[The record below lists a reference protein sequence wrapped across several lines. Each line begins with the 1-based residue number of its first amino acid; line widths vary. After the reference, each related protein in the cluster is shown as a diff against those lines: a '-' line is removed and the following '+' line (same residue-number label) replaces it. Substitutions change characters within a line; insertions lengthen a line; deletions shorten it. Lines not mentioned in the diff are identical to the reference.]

1 MLLPLPAREED
12 NDGRGLAAEV
22 KEGEASMVVVAIGV
36 GRSEWYKLRTRKYEA
51 VLVWSSSRSALRG
64 QRTEAQEWPVE
75 ESSRAP
81 SLRRYQDHEVRPFAN
96 AMTYP
101 GRVFSLAR
109 KEGAKGLFS
118 LVLKW
123 QAYHISPDREK

>member
-22 KEGEASMVVVAIGV
+22 KEGEASMVVMAIWV
-36 GRSEWYKLRTRKYEA
+36 GRSERYKLRTRKYEA
-51 VLVWSSSRSALRG
+51 VLVWSSSRSVLRG
-64 QRTEAQEWPVE
+64 QRTEAQERPIE
-75 ESSRAP
+75 GSSRAP

-96 AMTYP
+96 AMTYS
-101 GRVFSLAR
+101 GRVFFLAR

-118 LVLKW
+118 FG
-123 QAYHISPDREK
+123 A